1 MTVQRPRFS
10 SPLDTPGFP
19 SHQDL
24 PRCTLREWLAE
35 APFGLALS
43 SGFFGFFAHAGI
55 LTALEDAALFPE
67 HISGSSAGAL
77 AGSAW
82 ASGVEASTLRDA
94 LLGLERA
101 DFWDPG
107 PGLGL
112 LRGRLFRE
120 RLEGLLAQRRF
131 ADCRFSLAVSVFDV
145 WARETRVCDSGPL
158 APAIQASCAVP
169 LLFHPVW
176 LDGRPH
182 YDGGIFDRHG
192 LLGMRPG
199 RVFYHH
205 LASRSPWR
213 RPGSVALQIPERAEM
228 VTLSIDRLPRLGP
241 FRLRRGR
248 QAFEKAREAMRLAL
262 DRPVASAIRV

>member
-1 MTVQRPRFS
+1 MS
-10 SPLDTPGFP
+10 GDTPFGSQRRSP
-19 SHQDL
+19 AIRDEGL

-35 APFGLALS
+35 GPFGLALS
-43 SGFFGFFAHAGI
+43 SGFFGFFAHAGL
-55 LTALEDAALFPE
+55 LTALEDAGLFPE

-77 AGSAW
+77 AGGAW
-82 ASGVEASTLRDA
+82 ASGVEATKLRDA
-94 LLGLERA
+94 LLQLKRQ
-101 DFWDPG
+101 DFWDPR
-107 PGLGL
+107 PGFGL

-120 RLEGLLAQRRF
+120 RLEDVLDQRSF
-131 ADCRFSLAVSVFDV
+131 ADCRISLAVSVFDV
-145 WARETRVCDSGPL
+145 WARQTRVYDSGPL

-169 LLFHPVW
+169 LLFHPVR
-176 LDGRPH
+176 LEGRPH

-213 RPGSVALQIPERAEM
+213 RPGSVALQIPERPQM

-241 FRLRRGR
+241 FRLGRGR
-248 QAFEKAREAMRLAL
+248 QAFEQAREALRTAL
-262 DRPVASAIRV
+262 DRPVAAAIRI